1 MKFAKIIVHI
11 VAGAVAIYLGVF
23 FFWIAMGIGC
33 LQQVDQQCGQ
43 DLMSQTMRITHAP
56 LINLIVSSQ
65 K

>member
-1 MKFAKIIVHI
+1 MKFAKIIINVF
-11 VAGAVAIYLGVF
+11 AGMIAIYLGVF

-33 LQQVDQQCGQ
+33 LQDANQQCGQ

-56 LINLIVSSQ
+56 LINLIVNSQ